1 MAYLVVWMCVYM
13 VAIDQARLGRR
24 EKIRGEARQREF
36 LGISWC
42 DGGCYLEP
50 TWFFWESAVFDEVV
64 LKRGECVEIMKTD
77 DE

>member
-1 MAYLVVWMCVYM
+1 VYIWLLSIKLDSG
-13 VAIDQARLGRR
+13 AAR
-24 EKIRGEARQREF
+24 KSGEAGQREF

-64 LKRGECVEIMKTD
+64 LKRGERVETMKTD

>member
-1 MAYLVVWMCVYM
+1 MAYLVYIWFLSIKLDSGTVRKSVE
-13 VAIDQARLGRR
+13 RR
-24 EKIRGEARQREF
+24 DREF

-50 TWFFWESAVFDEVV
+50 TWFFWESAVFGEVV
-64 LKRGECVEIMKTD
+64 LKRYECAEIMKTD